1 MTGLSVLKLN
11 YRTEMSDIS
20 VSEIQLSYPRGKHI
34 KKILNLL
41 KKGKNRVMGEKA
53 ELDIS

>member
-1 MTGLSVLKLN
+1 
-11 YRTEMSDIS
+11 MSDIS

-53 ELDIS
+53 ELDISQEKCLAEEIQN

>member
-1 MTGLSVLKLN
+1 MSVLKLN